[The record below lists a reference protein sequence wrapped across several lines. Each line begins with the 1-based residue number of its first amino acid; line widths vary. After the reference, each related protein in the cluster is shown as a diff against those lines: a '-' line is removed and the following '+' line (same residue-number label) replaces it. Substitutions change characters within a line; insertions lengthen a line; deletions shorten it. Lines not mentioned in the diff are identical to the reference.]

1 MLPGHKKIINMSN
14 ITEVGKIGQ
23 CSRCRGKKLYFMNP
37 RGNHI
42 QTMLDICVGNAMKWG
57 VFAICVM

>member
-14 ITEVGKIGQ
+14 ITEVDKIGHVVDVE
-23 CSRCRGKKLYFMNP
+23 GKKLYFMNP

-42 QTMLDICVGNAMKWG
+42 QTMLDICVGNAITRD
-57 VFAICVM
+57 VSVIYVM

>member
-1 MLPGHKKIINMSN
+1 MLPAHKKIINMSN
-14 ITEVGKIGQ
+14 ITEVGKVGQ

-42 QTMLDICVGNAMKWG
+42 QTMLDICVGNAITRD
-57 VFAICVM
+57 VSVIYVM

>member
-23 CSRCRGKKLYFMNP
+23 CSRRRGKKLYFMNP
-37 RGNHI
+37 RVNYIHTI
-42 QTMLDICVGNAMKWG
+42 LDICVRNAMKRG
-57 VFAICVM
+57 VFAI

>member
-42 QTMLDICVGNAMKWG
+42 QTMLDICVGNAITRD
-57 VFAICVM
+57 VSVIYVM

>member
-23 CSRCRGKKLYFMNP
+23 CRCRGKKLYFMNP
-37 RGNHI
+37 RGNYI
-42 QTMLDICVGNAMKWG
+42 QTMLDICVGNATREM
-57 VFAICVM
+57 FL